1 MDGLS
6 EPAAIGHAER
16 SHPALIDVLGEAALP
31 ASTELVATV
40 LRRAFEQA
48 DVDVAHHA
56 VRTFA
61 FASLLAPT
69 FGDDDVSADLLFTA
83 AVLHDVGLSTL
94 STSREPFEVVD
105 ADAARD
111 LLVAHGYDDH
121 DAEVV
126 WDAIALH
133 SSGGIAE
140 RRGVITRLTR
150 AGVGCDF
157 SRFVERIAPDVAG
170 AVFEQFPRRNFAHA
184 LAAEVERHVA
194 PDPVRGPRYSF
205 PSEIHREFTLGPT
218 VTEMELDTLQ
228 SPWDLPAAGHD
239 DG

>member
-6 EPAAIGHAER
+6 EPAAIGHGER

-48 DVDVAHHA
+48 DVD
-56 VRTFA
+56 
-61 FASLLAPT
+61 
-69 FGDDDVSADLLFTA
+69 
-83 AVLHDVGLSTL
+83 
-94 STSREPFEVVD
+94 
-105 ADAARD
+105 AARG

-140 RRGVITRLTR
+140 RRGVIARLTR

-157 SRFVERIAPDVAG
+157 GRVVERIAPDVAG
-170 AVFEQFPRRNFAHA
+170 ALFEQFPRRNFAHA

-194 PDPVRGPRYSF
+194 ADPAGGPRYSF
-205 PSEIHREFTLGPT
+205 PGEIHREFTLGAT
-218 VTEMELDTLQ
+218 VTEMELDTLH
-228 SPWDLPAAGHD
+228 SPWELPAAGHD